1 MTLSMPPIENAAGAR
16 LLIVESP
23 YYAAIA
29 AGLLQ
34 GARHEIEAAGA
45 VHATVRVGGSFELPG
60 AIRIAIRAGAGGS
73 AAFDGY
79 VALGCVVRGE
89 TDHYDHIARECA
101 RGLMDLSIQFG
112 VPVAFGVL
120 TVPRYELAEA
130 RAALPP
136 SDAWAH
142 NKGREAARAALL
154 QVALARR
161 LG

>member
-1 MTLSMPPIENAAGAR
+1 MTPIENAAGAR

-23 YYAAIA
+23 YYAEIA

-34 GARHEIEAAGA
+34 GARHEIEAAA
-45 VHATVRVGGSFELPG
+45 AAHETVQVGGSFELPG
-60 AIRIAIRAGAGGS
+60 AIRMAIRACAAGR
-73 AAFDGY
+73 AAFDGF

-120 TVPRYELAEA
+120 TVHRYDQAAA
-130 RAALPP
+130 RAGVPP
-136 SDAWAH
+136 SPAWQH
-142 NKGREAARAALL
+142 NKGREAARAALA